1 MNNTS
6 AEKLAAIRHSQAEAF
21 RSGEAIGLDVRRA
34 NLKLLKKTLLK
45 WEKPLAKYA
54 GHHGIMVRRNGKIK
68 GYTIP
73 EELQKHIFKKIDILK
88 PNEEIDDYMNQ
99 RVAYIYYKYDDKQE
113 ALDTIKRMND
123 IIKVEFAD

>member
-1 MNNTS
+1 
-6 AEKLAAIRHSQAEAF
+6 
-21 RSGEAIGLDVRRA
+21 
-34 NLKLLKKTLLK
+34 
-45 WEKPLAKYA
+45 
-54 GHHGIMVRRNGKIK
+54 MVRRNGKIK
-68 GYTIP
+68 GYNIP

-88 PNEEIDDYMNQ
+88 PYEEIDDYMNQ